1 MLERLQ
7 HRLGLQI
14 ISGVFFTSAGIA
26 VLFVALAIPYGD
38 RVAARFGLLTGW
50 VARNLGWFYIVAVSA
65 LLIFLLALAISRYG
79 NIRLG
84 ADDSRPDYSNVT
96 WFTMLFAAGIGTI
109 LMFWGVAE
117 PISHFAHPPMEGVQ
131 SGSAQAASDAMTI
144 ALYHFGLHTWTIFA
158 LPGLAIGYFAYRH
171 NLPMR
176 ISSVFYPLLG
186 DKAFGPWGWGVDV
199 IAVLGTLF
207 GVATSL
213 GLGTLQLNS
222 GLNYL
227 FGVPSTGVVQ
237 AVLITIIAGTAAIS
251 VALGLEKGVRRLSQ
265 INILLAVVLLAFVL
279 VVGPTVFIAE
289 GVVQSVGSYLSAL
302 PSLAF
307 WTETFNDSDWQR
319 QWTLFYWAWTI
330 TWAPYVGIFIA
341 RISRGRTIREFV
353 CGVLFAPTAFTLLWF
368 GIFGLS
374 AIQVEMD
381 GQIALAEQVQ
391 RDPSV
396 AIFAFLEA
404 FPLPGIASALS
415 VVIIIIF
422 FTTSSDSASLVIDML
437 TRRDDQPSLVR
448 QRIFWAAAQGVIA
461 AVLLLAGGLNALQ
474 NVITSLG
481 LPFCILLIFM
491 AVALFNALR
500 ADYRGYS
507 MDELVRGK
515 VFPEVVATSEAKQ
528 ENDHVSE
535 SVDRPMPCA
544 CIAGAEEG
552 APSGKPIELVNGCDR
567 LSPQVLIKT
576 FWLPVEN
583 DVNPN
588 ASAIT
593 KSNYRCPF

>member
-1 MLERLQ
+1 LLERLQ
-7 HRLGLQI
+7 RRLGLQI
-14 ISGVFFTSAGIA
+14 IPGVFFTSAGIA
-26 VLFVALAIPYGD
+26 ALFVALAIPFD
-38 RVAARFGLLTGW
+38 AVVADSFGLLTGW
-50 VARNLGWFYIVAVSA
+50 VARNLGWFYILSVSA
-65 LLIFLLALAISRYG
+65 LLIFLLGLAFSRYG

-84 ADDSRPDYSNVT
+84 ADDSRPDYSNLT

-117 PISHFAHPPMEGVQ
+117 PVSHFANPPFDGVQ
-131 SGSAQAASDAMTI
+131 PGSEQAASDAMTI

-158 LPGLAIGYFAYRH
+158 MPGLAIAYFSYRH

-176 ISSVFYPLLG
+176 ISSLFYPLIG
-186 DKAFGPWGWGVDV
+186 DRAFGPWGWAVDV

-227 FGVPSTGVVQ
+227 FDVPSTGLVQ
-237 AVLITIIAGTAAIS
+237 VILIAVITSIAATS
-251 VALGLEKGVRRLSQ
+251 VALGLDKGVRRLSQ
-265 INILLAVVLLAFVL
+265 LNIVLAMALLGFVFI
-279 VVGPTVFIAE
+279 VGPTVFIAE
-289 GVVQSVGSYLSAL
+289 GMVQSIGDYLDAL
-302 PSLAF
+302 PRLAF
-307 WTETFNDSDWQR
+307 WTETFKDTDWQR

-330 TWAPYVGIFIA
+330 SWAPYVGIFIA

-353 CGVLFAPTAFTLLWF
+353 AGVLFAPTAFTLVWF

-374 AIQVEMD
+374 AIQVEMN

-391 RDPSV
+391 QDPSV
-396 AIFAFLEA
+396 AIFAFLQA
-404 FPLPGIASALS
+404 LPLSGLASALS
-415 VVIIIIF
+415 VMIIVIF

-448 QRIFWAAAQGVIA
+448 QRIFWAVAQGVIA
-461 AVLLLAGGLNALQ
+461 GTLLLAGGLDALQ

-491 AVALFNALR
+491 AVALFRALR

-507 MDELVRGK
+507 MNELVQGK
-515 VFPEVVATSEAKQ
+515 AFPEVVATAETAQ

-535 SVDRPMPCA
+535 TVDRH
-544 CIAGAEEG
+544 
-552 APSGKPIELVNGCDR
+552 
-567 LSPQVLIKT
+567 
-576 FWLPVEN
+576 
-583 DVNPN
+583 
-588 ASAIT
+588 
-593 KSNYRCPF
+593 

>member
-7 HRLGLQI
+7 RRLGLQTI
-14 ISGVFFTSAGIA
+14 PGVFFTSAGVA
-26 VLFVALAIPYGD
+26 TLFVALAVPFDQI
-38 RVAARFGLLTGW
+38 VADSFGLLTGW
-50 VARNLGWFYIVAVSA
+50 VARNLGWFYILAVTS
-65 LLIFLLALAISRYG
+65 LLVFLLGLAVSRYG
-79 NIRLG
+79 VIRLG
-84 ADDSRPDYSNVT
+84 ADDSRPDYSNLT

-117 PISHFAHPPMEGVQ
+117 PISHLASPPFEGVKP
-131 SGSAQAASDAMTI
+131 GSERAASDAMTV

-176 ISSVFYPLLG
+176 ISSLFYPILG
-186 DKAFGPWGWGVDV
+186 KRAFGPCGWAVDV

-227 FGVPSTGVVQ
+227 FGVPSTGAVQ
-237 AVLITIIAGTAAIS
+237 VILITIITSIAATS
-251 VALGLEKGVRRLSQ
+251 VALGLDKGVRRLSQ
-265 INILLAVVLLAFVL
+265 LNIILAMILLGFVL
-279 VVGPTVFIAE
+279 TVGPTVFIAE
-289 GVVQSVGSYLSAL
+289 GLVQSVGDYFDAL
-302 PSLAF
+302 PWLAF
-307 WTETFNDSDWQR
+307 WTETFRESDWQR

-330 TWAPYVGIFIA
+330 SWAPYVGIFIA

-353 CGVLFAPTAFTLLWF
+353 AGVLFAPTAFTLVWF
-368 GIFGLS
+368 GVFGLS
-374 AIQVEMD
+374 AIQVEMN
-381 GQIALAEQVQ
+381 GQIALADQVQ
-391 RDPSV
+391 QDPSV

-404 FPLPGIASALS
+404 FPLAEVASALS
-415 VVIIIIF
+415 VVIIVIF

-437 TRRDDQPSLVR
+437 TRREDQPSLVR

-461 AVLLLAGGLNALQ
+461 ATLLLAGGLDALQ

-491 AVALFNALR
+491 AVALFRALR

-507 MDELVRGK
+507 MNELVQGRA
-515 VFPEVVATSEAKQ
+515 FPEVEAISETTQ
-528 ENDHVSE
+528 ESDYVSE
-535 SVDRPMPCA
+535 TVDRH
-544 CIAGAEEG
+544 
-552 APSGKPIELVNGCDR
+552 
-567 LSPQVLIKT
+567 
-576 FWLPVEN
+576 
-583 DVNPN
+583 
-588 ASAIT
+588 
-593 KSNYRCPF
+593 

>member
-1 MLERLQ
+1 MLEQLQ
-7 HRLGLQI
+7 RRLGLQTI
-14 ISGVFFTSAGIA
+14 PGVFFTSAGVA
-26 VLFVALAIPYGD
+26 TLFVALAVPFDQI
-38 RVAARFGLLTGW
+38 VAESFGVLTGW
-50 VARNLGWFYIVAVSA
+50 IARNLGWLYIFAVTS
-65 LLIFLLALAISRYG
+65 LLVFLIGLAVSRYG

-84 ADDSRPDYSNVT
+84 TDDSRPDYSNLT

-117 PISHFAHPPMEGVQ
+117 PISHFASPPFEGVQ
-131 SGSAQAASDAMTI
+131 PGSERAASDAMTV

-176 ISSVFYPLLG
+176 ISSLFYPILG
-186 DKAFGPWGWGVDV
+186 DRAFGPWGWAIDV

-227 FGVPSTGVVQ
+227 FGVPSTGAVQ
-237 AVLITIIAGTAAIS
+237 VILITIITSIAATS
-251 VALGLEKGVRRLSQ
+251 VALGLDKGVRRLSQ
-265 INILLAVVLLAFVL
+265 LNIILAMVLLAFVL

-289 GVVQSVGSYLSAL
+289 GLVQSVGDYFDAL
-302 PSLAF
+302 PWLAF
-307 WTETFNDSDWQR
+307 WTETFRETDWQR

-330 TWAPYVGIFIA
+330 SWAPYVGIFIA

-353 CGVLFAPTAFTLLWF
+353 AGVLFAPTAFTLVWF

-374 AIQVEMD
+374 AIQVEMN
-381 GQIALAEQVQ
+381 GQVALADQVQ
-391 RDPSV
+391 QDPSV

-404 FPLPGIASALS
+404 FPLAEVASALS
-415 VVIIIIF
+415 VVIIVIF

-437 TRRDDQPSLVR
+437 TRREDQPSLVR

-461 AVLLLAGGLNALQ
+461 ATLLLAGGLDALQ

-491 AVALFNALR
+491 AVALFRALR

-507 MDELVRGK
+507 MNELVQGRA
-515 VFPEVVATSEAKQ
+515 FPEVEAISEMTQ
-528 ENDHVSE
+528 ESDYVSE
-535 SVDRPMPCA
+535 TVDRH
-544 CIAGAEEG
+544 
-552 APSGKPIELVNGCDR
+552 
-567 LSPQVLIKT
+567 
-576 FWLPVEN
+576 
-583 DVNPN
+583 
-588 ASAIT
+588 
-593 KSNYRCPF
+593 

>member
-7 HRLGLQI
+7 RQLGLQTI
-14 ISGVFFTSAGIA
+14 PGVFFTSAGVA
-26 VLFVALAIPYGD
+26 ALFVALAVPFD
-38 RVAARFGLLTGW
+38 ETVARSFGLLTGW
-50 VARNLGWFYIVAVSA
+50 VARNLGWFYILAVTS
-65 LLIFLLALAISRYG
+65 LLVFLLGLAVSRYG
-79 NIRLG
+79 AIRLG
-84 ADDSRPDYSNVT
+84 ADDSRPDYSNLT

-117 PISHFAHPPMEGVQ
+117 PISHFASPPFEGVEA
-131 SGSAQAASDAMTI
+131 GSEQAAGDAMTV

-176 ISSVFYPLLG
+176 ISSLFYPILG
-186 DKAFGPWGWGVDV
+186 ERAFGPWGWAVDV

-227 FGVPSTGVVQ
+227 FGVPTTGPVQ
-237 AVLITIIAGTAAIS
+237 VVLIVVITSIAATS
-251 VALGLEKGVRRLSQ
+251 VALGLDKGIRRLSQ
-265 INILLAVVLLAFVL
+265 LNIILAMTLLGFVFA
-279 VVGPTVFIAE
+279 VGPTVFIAE
-289 GVVQSVGSYLSAL
+289 GMVQSVGDYFDAL
-302 PSLAF
+302 PWLAF
-307 WTETFNDSDWQR
+307 WTQTFSESDWQR

-330 TWAPYVGIFIA
+330 SWAPYVGIFIA

-353 CGVLFAPTAFTLLWF
+353 AGVLFAPTAFTLVWF
-368 GIFGLS
+368 GVFGLS
-374 AIQVEMD
+374 AIQVEMN
-381 GQIALAEQVQ
+381 GQVALAEQV
-391 RDPSV
+391 REDPSV
-396 AIFAFLEA
+396 AIFAFLDA
-404 FPLPGIASALS
+404 FPLAEVASALS

-461 AVLLLAGGLNALQ
+461 ATLLLAGGLDALQ

-491 AVALFNALR
+491 AVALFRALR

-507 MDELVRGK
+507 MDELVHGRA
-515 VFPEVVATSEAKQ
+515 FPEVEATSETKQ
-528 ENDHVSE
+528 ENGYVSE
-535 SVDRPMPCA
+535 TVDRH
-544 CIAGAEEG
+544 
-552 APSGKPIELVNGCDR
+552 
-567 LSPQVLIKT
+567 
-576 FWLPVEN
+576 
-583 DVNPN
+583 
-588 ASAIT
+588 
-593 KSNYRCPF
+593 

>member
-7 HRLGLQI
+7 RRLGLQTI
-14 ISGVFFTSAGIA
+14 PGVFFTSAGIA
-26 VLFVALAIPYGD
+26 ALFVALAVPFD
-38 RVAARFGLLTGW
+38 EAVANSFGLLTGW
-50 VARNLGWFYIVAVSA
+50 VARNLGWFYILAVSA
-65 LLIFLLALAISRYG
+65 LLVFLLGLAVSRYG
-79 NIRLG
+79 DIRLG
-84 ADDSRPDYSNVT
+84 ADDSRPDYSNLT

-117 PISHFAHPPMEGVQ
+117 PISHFSNPPFDGVQ
-131 SGSAQAASDAMTI
+131 AGSEQAASDAMTI

-176 ISSVFYPLLG
+176 ISSLFYPILG
-186 DKAFGPWGWGVDV
+186 DRVFGPWGWAVDV

-227 FGVPSTGVVQ
+227 FGTPSSGLVQ
-237 AVLITIIAGTAAIS
+237 VVLIAIITSIAATS
-251 VALGLEKGVRRLSQ
+251 VALGLDKGVRRLSQ
-265 INILLAVVLLAFVL
+265 LNILLAMALLVFVF
-279 VVGPTVFIAE
+279 VAGPTVFIAE
-289 GVVQSVGSYLSAL
+289 GMVQSVGDYLDAL
-302 PSLAF
+302 PWLAF
-307 WTETFNDSDWQR
+307 WTETYKETGWQR

-330 TWAPYVGIFIA
+330 SWAPYVGIFIA

-353 CGVLFAPTAFTLLWF
+353 AGVLFAPTAFTLVWF
-368 GIFGLS
+368 GVFGLS
-374 AIQVEMD
+374 AINVEMS
-381 GQIALAEQVQ
+381 GEIALAEQV
-391 RDPSV
+391 RLDPSV

-404 FPLPGIASALS
+404 LPFSGVASALS
-415 VVIIIIF
+415 VAIIVVF

-448 QRIFWAAAQGVIA
+448 QRIFWAVAQGVIA
-461 AVLLLAGGLNALQ
+461 STLLLAGGLDALQ

-491 AVALFNALR
+491 AVALFRALR

-507 MDELVRGK
+507 MNELVHGRA
-515 VFPEVVATSEAKQ
+515 FPEVEAATESRQ
-528 ENDHVSE
+528 ENEYVPE
-535 SVDRPMPCA
+535 TVDRH
-544 CIAGAEEG
+544 
-552 APSGKPIELVNGCDR
+552 
-567 LSPQVLIKT
+567 
-576 FWLPVEN
+576 
-583 DVNPN
+583 
-588 ASAIT
+588 
-593 KSNYRCPF
+593 

>member
-1 MLERLQ
+1 VLERLQ
-7 HRLGLQI
+7 RRLGLQTI
-14 ISGVFFTSAGIA
+14 PGVFFTSAGIA
-26 VLFVALAIPYGD
+26 ALFVALAVPFD
-38 RVAARFGLLTGW
+38 DAVASSFGLLTGW
-50 VARNLGWFYIVAVSA
+50 VARNLGWFYILAVSA
-65 LLIFLLALAISRYG
+65 LLVFLLGLAVSRYG

-84 ADDSRPDYSNVT
+84 ADDSRPDYSNLT

-117 PISHFAHPPMEGVQ
+117 PISHFSNPPFDGVQ
-131 SGSAQAASDAMTI
+131 PGSEQAASDAMTI

-176 ISSVFYPLLG
+176 ISSLFYPILG
-186 DKAFGPWGWGVDV
+186 DRVFGPWGWAVDV

-227 FGVPSTGVVQ
+227 FGTPSSGLVQ
-237 AVLITIIAGTAAIS
+237 VVLIAIITSIAATS
-251 VALGLEKGVRRLSQ
+251 VALGLDKGVRRLSQ
-265 INILLAVVLLAFVL
+265 LNILLAMALLVFVL
-279 VVGPTVFIAE
+279 VAGPTVFIAE
-289 GVVQSVGSYLSAL
+289 GMVQSVGDYLDAL
-302 PSLAF
+302 PWLAF
-307 WTETFNDSDWQR
+307 WTETYKETDWQR

-330 TWAPYVGIFIA
+330 SWAPYVGIFIA

-353 CGVLFAPTAFTLLWF
+353 AGVLFAPTAFTLVWF

-374 AIQVEMD
+374 AINVEMS
-381 GQIALAEQVQ
+381 GEIALAEQVRQ
-391 RDPSV
+391 DPSV

-404 FPLPGIASALS
+404 LPFSGVASALS
-415 VVIIIIF
+415 VAIIVVF

-448 QRIFWAAAQGVIA
+448 QRIFWAVAQGVIA
-461 AVLLLAGGLNALQ
+461 ATLLLAGGLDALQ

-491 AVALFNALR
+491 AVALFRALR

-507 MDELVRGK
+507 MNELVRGRA
-515 VFPEVVATSEAKQ
+515 FPEVEAAPESRQ
-528 ENDHVSE
+528 ENEYVPE
-535 SVDRPMPCA
+535 TVDRH
-544 CIAGAEEG
+544 
-552 APSGKPIELVNGCDR
+552 
-567 LSPQVLIKT
+567 
-576 FWLPVEN
+576 
-583 DVNPN
+583 
-588 ASAIT
+588 
-593 KSNYRCPF
+593 

>member
-1 MLERLQ
+1 MLECLQ
-7 HRLGLQI
+7 RRLGLQI
-14 ISGVFFTSAGIA
+14 IPGVFFTSAGIA
-26 VLFVALAIPYGD
+26 ALFVALAIPYD
-38 RVAARFGLLTGW
+38 DAVAESFGLLSGW
-50 VARNLGWFYIVAVSA
+50 VAQNLGWFYIFSVSA
-65 LLIFLLALAISRYG
+65 LLIFLIGLAFSRYG

-84 ADDSRPDYSNVT
+84 ADDSRPDYSNLT

-117 PISHFAHPPMEGVQ
+117 PISHFAHPPFDGVQ
-131 SGSAQAASDAMTI
+131 PGSEQAAGDAMTI

-158 LPGLAIGYFAYRH
+158 VPGLAIAYFSYRH

-176 ISSVFYPLLG
+176 ISSLFYPILG
-186 DKAFGPWGWGVDV
+186 ERAFGPWGWAVDV

-227 FGVPSTGVVQ
+227 FEVPSTGLVQ
-237 AVLITIIAGTAAIS
+237 VILIAVITSVAAIS
-251 VALGLEKGVRRLSQ
+251 VALGLDKGVRRLSQ
-265 INILLAVVLLAFVL
+265 LNIVLAMALLAFVL

-289 GVVQSVGSYLSAL
+289 GMVQSLGAYLDAL
-302 PSLAF
+302 PQLAF
-307 WTETFNDSDWQR
+307 WTETFKDTDWQR

-330 TWAPYVGIFIA
+330 SWAPYVGIFIA

-353 CGVLFAPTAFTLLWF
+353 AGVLLAPTAFTLVWF
-368 GIFGLS
+368 GVFGLS
-374 AIQVEMD
+374 AIQVEMS

-391 RDPSV
+391 QDPSV

-404 FPLPGIASALS
+404 LPFSGIASALS
-415 VVIIIIF
+415 VIIIVIF

-448 QRIFWAAAQGVIA
+448 QRIFWALAQGVIA
-461 AVLLLAGGLNALQ
+461 GTLLLAGGLDALQ

-491 AVALFNALR
+491 AAALFRALR

-507 MDELVRGK
+507 MDELVQGRA
-515 VFPEVVATSEAKQ
+515 FPEVEATSASKQ
-528 ENDHVSE
+528 ENDYVSE
-535 SVDRPMPCA
+535 TVDR
-544 CIAGAEEG
+544 
-552 APSGKPIELVNGCDR
+552 D
-567 LSPQVLIKT
+567 
-576 FWLPVEN
+576 
-583 DVNPN
+583 
-588 ASAIT
+588 
-593 KSNYRCPF
+593 

>member
-1 MLERLQ
+1 VLERLQ
-7 HRLGLQI
+7 RRLGLQI
-14 ISGVFFTSAGIA
+14 IPGVFFTSAGIA
-26 VLFVALAIPYGD
+26 ALFVALAIPYD
-38 RVAARFGLLTGW
+38 EAVAESFGLLSGW
-50 VARNLGWFYIVAVSA
+50 VARNLGWFYIFSVSA
-65 LLIFLLALAISRYG
+65 LLIFLIGLAFSRYG

-84 ADDSRPDYSNVT
+84 ADDSRPDYSNLT

-117 PISHFAHPPMEGVQ
+117 PISHFAHPPFDGVQ
-131 SGSAQAASDAMTI
+131 PGSEQAASDAMTI

-158 LPGLAIGYFAYRH
+158 VPGLAIAYFSYRH

-176 ISSVFYPLLG
+176 ISSLFYPILG
-186 DKAFGPWGWGVDV
+186 ERAFGPWGWAVDV

-227 FGVPSTGVVQ
+227 FDVPSTGLVQ
-237 AVLITIIAGTAAIS
+237 VILIAVITSVAAIS
-251 VALGLEKGVRRLSQ
+251 VALGLDKGVRRLSQ
-265 INILLAVVLLAFVL
+265 LNILLAMALLAFV
-279 VVGPTVFIAE
+279 VIVGPTVFIAE
-289 GVVQSVGSYLSAL
+289 GMVQSLGAYLDAL
-302 PSLAF
+302 PQLAF
-307 WTETFNDSDWQR
+307 WTETFKDTDWQR

-330 TWAPYVGIFIA
+330 SWAPYVGIFIA

-353 CGVLFAPTAFTLLWF
+353 AGVLLAPTAFTLVWF
-368 GIFGLS
+368 GVFGLS
-374 AIQVEMD
+374 AIQVEMS

-391 RDPSV
+391 QDPSV

-404 FPLPGIASALS
+404 LPFSGIASALS
-415 VVIIIIF
+415 VIIIVIF

-448 QRIFWAAAQGVIA
+448 QRIFWALAQGVIA
-461 AVLLLAGGLNALQ
+461 GTLLLAGGLDALQ

-491 AVALFNALR
+491 AVALFRALR

-507 MDELVRGK
+507 MDDLVQGRA
-515 VFPEVVATSEAKQ
+515 FPEVEATSASKQ
-528 ENDHVSE
+528 ENDYVSE
-535 SVDRPMPCA
+535 TVDR
-544 CIAGAEEG
+544 
-552 APSGKPIELVNGCDR
+552 D
-567 LSPQVLIKT
+567 
-576 FWLPVEN
+576 
-583 DVNPN
+583 
-588 ASAIT
+588 
-593 KSNYRCPF
+593 

>member
-1 MLERLQ
+1 VLERLQ
-7 HRLGLQI
+7 RRLGLQI
-14 ISGVFFTSAGIA
+14 IPGVFFTSAGIA
-26 VLFVALAIPYGD
+26 ALFVALAIPYD
-38 RVAARFGLLTGW
+38 DAVAESFGLLSGW
-50 VARNLGWFYIVAVSA
+50 VARNLGWFYIFSVSA
-65 LLIFLLALAISRYG
+65 LLIFLIGLAFSRYG

-84 ADDSRPDYSNVT
+84 ADDSRPDYSNLT

-117 PISHFAHPPMEGVQ
+117 PISHFAHPPFDGVQ
-131 SGSAQAASDAMTI
+131 PGSEQAASDAMTI

-158 LPGLAIGYFAYRH
+158 VPGLAIAYFSYRH

-176 ISSVFYPLLG
+176 ISSLFYPILG
-186 DKAFGPWGWGVDV
+186 ERAFGPWGWAVDV

-227 FGVPSTGVVQ
+227 FDVPSTGLVQ
-237 AVLITIIAGTAAIS
+237 VILIAVITSVAAIS
-251 VALGLEKGVRRLSQ
+251 VALGLDKGVRRLSQ
-265 INILLAVVLLAFVL
+265 LNILLAMALLAFV
-279 VVGPTVFIAE
+279 VIVGPTVFIAE
-289 GVVQSVGSYLSAL
+289 GMVQSLGAYLDAL
-302 PSLAF
+302 PQLAF
-307 WTETFNDSDWQR
+307 WTETFKDTDWQR

-330 TWAPYVGIFIA
+330 SWAPYVGIFIA

-353 CGVLFAPTAFTLLWF
+353 AGVLLAPTAFTLVWF
-368 GIFGLS
+368 GVFGLS
-374 AIQVEMD
+374 AIQVEMS

-391 RDPSV
+391 QDPSV

-404 FPLPGIASALS
+404 LPFSGIASALS
-415 VVIIIIF
+415 VIIIVIF

-448 QRIFWAAAQGVIA
+448 QRIFWALAQGVIA
-461 AVLLLAGGLNALQ
+461 GTLLLAGGLDALQ

-491 AVALFNALR
+491 AVALFRALR

-507 MDELVRGK
+507 MDDLVKGRA
-515 VFPEVVATSEAKQ
+515 FPEVEATSASKQ
-528 ENDHVSE
+528 ENDYVSE
-535 SVDRPMPCA
+535 TVDR
-544 CIAGAEEG
+544 
-552 APSGKPIELVNGCDR
+552 D
-567 LSPQVLIKT
+567 
-576 FWLPVEN
+576 
-583 DVNPN
+583 
-588 ASAIT
+588 
-593 KSNYRCPF
+593 

>member
-7 HRLGLQI
+7 RRLGLQTI
-14 ISGVFFTSAGIA
+14 PGVFFTSAGVA
-26 VLFVALAIPYGD
+26 TLFVALAVPFD
-38 RVAARFGLLTGW
+38 QAVAEYFGLLTGW
-50 VARNLGWFYIVAVSA
+50 VARNLGWFYILAVTS
-65 LLIFLLALAISRYG
+65 LLVFLLGLAVSRYG
-79 NIRLG
+79 TIRLG
-84 ADDSRPDYSNVT
+84 GDDSRPDYSNLT

-117 PISHFAHPPMEGVQ
+117 PVSHFANPPFEGVQ
-131 SGSAQAASDAMTI
+131 PGSERAASDAMTV

-158 LPGLAIGYFAYRH
+158 MPGLAIGYFAYRH

-176 ISSVFYPLLG
+176 ISSLFYPILG
-186 DKAFGPWGWGVDV
+186 EKAFGPWGWAVDV

-227 FGVPSTGVVQ
+227 FGVPSTGMVQ
-237 AVLITIIAGTAAIS
+237 VILIAVIASIAATS
-251 VALGLEKGVRRLSQ
+251 VALGLDKGVRRLSQ
-265 INILLAVVLLAFVL
+265 LNILLAMVLLAFVL
-279 VVGPTVFIAE
+279 AVGPTVFIAE
-289 GVVQSVGSYLSAL
+289 GMVQSVGDYFDAL
-302 PSLAF
+302 PWLAF
-307 WTETFNDSDWQR
+307 WTETFKETDWQR

-330 TWAPYVGIFIA
+330 SWAPYVGIFIA

-353 CGVLFAPTAFTLLWF
+353 GGVLFAPTAFTLVWF

-374 AIQVEMD
+374 AIQVEMN
-381 GQIALAEQVQ
+381 GVVALADQVQ
-391 RDPSV
+391 QDPSV

-404 FPLPGIASALS
+404 FPLAEVASALS
-415 VVIIIIF
+415 VVIIVIF
-422 FTTSSDSASLVIDML
+422 FTTSSDSASLVIDLL

-461 AVLLLAGGLNALQ
+461 ATLLLAGGLDALQ

-491 AVALFNALR
+491 AVSLFRALR

-507 MDELVRGK
+507 VEALVQGRA
-515 VFPEVVATSEAKQ
+515 FPEVEATAETKQ
-528 ENDHVSE
+528 ENEYVSE
-535 SVDRPMPCA
+535 AVDRH
-544 CIAGAEEG
+544 
-552 APSGKPIELVNGCDR
+552 
-567 LSPQVLIKT
+567 
-576 FWLPVEN
+576 
-583 DVNPN
+583 
-588 ASAIT
+588 
-593 KSNYRCPF
+593 

>member
-7 HRLGLQI
+7 RRLGLQTI
-14 ISGVFFTSAGIA
+14 PGVFFTSAGIA
-26 VLFVALAIPYGD
+26 ALFVALAIPFD
-38 RVAARFGLLTGW
+38 AVVADSFGLLTGW
-50 VARNLGWFYIVAVSA
+50 VARNLGWFYIFAVSA
-65 LLIFLLALAISRYG
+65 LLIFLLGLAVSRYG

-84 ADDSRPDYSNVT
+84 ADDSRPDYSNLI

-117 PISHFAHPPMEGVQ
+117 PISHFANPPFDGVQ
-131 SGSAQAASDAMTI
+131 PGSEQAASDAMTI

-158 LPGLAIGYFAYRH
+158 LPGLAIAYFAYRH

-176 ISSVFYPLLG
+176 ISSLFYPILG
-186 DKAFGPWGWGVDV
+186 ERAFGPWGWAVDV

-227 FGVPSTGVVQ
+227 FGVPSTGLVQ
-237 AVLITIIAGTAAIS
+237 AILIAVITGIAATS
-251 VALGLEKGVRRLSQ
+251 VALGLDKGVRRLSQ
-265 INILLAVVLLAFVL
+265 LNIVLAMTLLAFVL
-279 VVGPTVFIAE
+279 IAGPTVFIAE
-289 GVVQSVGSYLSAL
+289 GMVQSIGDYLDAL
-302 PSLAF
+302 PRLAF
-307 WTETFNDSDWQR
+307 WTETFKDTDWQR

-330 TWAPYVGIFIA
+330 SWAPYVGIFIA

-353 CGVLFAPTAFTLLWF
+353 AGVLFAPTAFTLVWF

-374 AIQVEMD
+374 AINVEMN

-391 RDPSV
+391 QDPSV

-404 FPLPGIASALS
+404 LPLSGMASALS
-415 VVIIIIF
+415 VMIIVIF

-448 QRIFWAAAQGVIA
+448 QRIFWAVAQGVIA
-461 AVLLLAGGLNALQ
+461 ATLLLAGGLDALQ

-491 AVALFNALR
+491 AVALFRALR

-507 MDELVRGK
+507 MNELVRGRA
-515 VFPEVVATSEAKQ
+515 FPEVEAGSETKQ

-535 SVDRPMPCA
+535 TVDR
-544 CIAGAEEG
+544 
-552 APSGKPIELVNGCDR
+552 D
-567 LSPQVLIKT
+567 
-576 FWLPVEN
+576 
-583 DVNPN
+583 
-588 ASAIT
+588 
-593 KSNYRCPF
+593 

>member
-7 HRLGLQI
+7 RRLGLQTI
-14 ISGVFFTSAGIA
+14 PGVFFTSAGIA
-26 VLFVALAIPYGD
+26 ALFVALAVPFD
-38 RVAARFGLLTGW
+38 EAVASSFGLLTGW
-50 VARNLGWFYIVAVSA
+50 VARNLGWFYILAVSA
-65 LLIFLLALAISRYG
+65 LLVFLLGLAVSRYG

-84 ADDSRPDYSNVT
+84 ADDSRPDYSNLT

-117 PISHFAHPPMEGVQ
+117 PISHFSNPPFDGVQ
-131 SGSAQAASDAMTI
+131 PGSEQAASDAMTI

-176 ISSVFYPLLG
+176 ISSLFYPILG
-186 DKAFGPWGWGVDV
+186 DRMFGPWGWAVDV

-227 FGVPSTGVVQ
+227 FGTPSSGLVQ
-237 AVLITIIAGTAAIS
+237 VVLIAIITSIAATS
-251 VALGLEKGVRRLSQ
+251 VALGLDKGVRRLSQ
-265 INILLAVVLLAFVL
+265 LNILLAMALLVFVF
-279 VVGPTVFIAE
+279 VAGPTVFIAE
-289 GVVQSVGSYLSAL
+289 GMVQSVGDYLDAL
-302 PSLAF
+302 PWLAF
-307 WTETFNDSDWQR
+307 WTETYKETDWQR

-330 TWAPYVGIFIA
+330 SWAPYVGIFIA

-353 CGVLFAPTAFTLLWF
+353 AGVLFAPTFFTLVWF

-374 AIQVEMD
+374 AINVEMS
-381 GQIALAEQVQ
+381 GEIALAEQVRQ
-391 RDPSV
+391 DPSV

-404 FPLPGIASALS
+404 LPFSGVASALS
-415 VVIIIIF
+415 VVIIVVF

-448 QRIFWAAAQGVIA
+448 QRIFWAVAQGVIA
-461 AVLLLAGGLNALQ
+461 ATLLLAGGLDALQ

-491 AVALFNALR
+491 AVALFRALR

-507 MDELVRGK
+507 MNELVQGRA
-515 VFPEVVATSEAKQ
+515 FPEVEA
-528 ENDHVSE
+528 VSE
-535 SVDRPMPCA
+535 SKQESEYVPETVDRH
-544 CIAGAEEG
+544 
-552 APSGKPIELVNGCDR
+552 
-567 LSPQVLIKT
+567 
-576 FWLPVEN
+576 
-583 DVNPN
+583 
-588 ASAIT
+588 
-593 KSNYRCPF
+593 

>member
-7 HRLGLQI
+7 RRLGLQI
-14 ISGVFFTSAGIA
+14 IPGVFFTSAGIA
-26 VLFVALAIPYGD
+26 ALFVALAIPFD
-38 RVAARFGLLTGW
+38 AVVADSFGLLTGW
-50 VARNLGWFYIVAVSA
+50 VARNLGWFYILSVSA
-65 LLIFLLALAISRYG
+65 LLIFLLGLAFSRYG

-84 ADDSRPDYSNVT
+84 ADDSRPDYSNLT

-117 PISHFAHPPMEGVQ
+117 PISHFANPPFDGVQ
-131 SGSAQAASDAMTI
+131 PGSEQAASDAMTI

-158 LPGLAIGYFAYRH
+158 MPGLAIAYFSYRH
-171 NLPMR
+171 NLPMC
-176 ISSVFYPLLG
+176 ISSLFYPLIG
-186 DKAFGPWGWGVDV
+186 DRAFGPWGWAVDV

-213 GLGTLQLNS
+213 GLGTLELNS

-227 FGVPSTGVVQ
+227 FDVPSTCLVQ
-237 AVLITIIAGTAAIS
+237 VILIAVITSIAAIS
-251 VALGLEKGVRRLSQ
+251 VALGLDKGVRRLSQ
-265 INILLAVVLLAFVL
+265 LNIVLAMALLGFVFI
-279 VVGPTVFIAE
+279 VGPTVFIAE
-289 GVVQSVGSYLSAL
+289 GMVQSIGDYLDAL
-302 PSLAF
+302 PRLAF
-307 WTETFNDSDWQR
+307 WTETFKDTDWQR

-330 TWAPYVGIFIA
+330 SWAPYVGIFIA

-353 CGVLFAPTAFTLLWF
+353 AGVLFAPTAFTLVWF

-374 AIQVEMD
+374 AIQVEMN

-391 RDPSV
+391 QDPSV
-396 AIFAFLEA
+396 AIFAFLQA
-404 FPLPGIASALS
+404 LPLSGLASALS
-415 VVIIIIF
+415 VMIIVIF

-448 QRIFWAAAQGVIA
+448 QRIFWAVAQGVIA
-461 AVLLLAGGLNALQ
+461 GTLLLAGGLDALQ

-491 AVALFNALR
+491 AVALFRALR

-507 MDELVRGK
+507 MNELVQGK
-515 VFPEVVATSEAKQ
+515 AFPEVVATAETAQ

-535 SVDRPMPCA
+535 TVDRH
-544 CIAGAEEG
+544 
-552 APSGKPIELVNGCDR
+552 
-567 LSPQVLIKT
+567 
-576 FWLPVEN
+576 
-583 DVNPN
+583 
-588 ASAIT
+588 
-593 KSNYRCPF
+593 